1 MYLLYI
7 KRLMH
12 THMLHSSR
20 LFLSPLD
27 MREERKSHEKQIV
40 ERKYTTPEKDI
51 TGGLKPPF
59 TGGF

>member
-1 MYLLYI
+1 
-7 KRLMH
+7 MH

-40 ERKYTTPEKDI
+40 ERKHISLLISYYHVHIYFLFTTNVVKA
-51 TGGLKPPF
+51 
-59 TGGF
+59 